1 MPQRSDVSVVLLE
14 EEAVGVSPR
23 LAPEDGEQEA
33 VEEHQQT
40 QTANSLYSSDLWGKE
55 TKLVAP
61 SPQKNLAHLIYANV
75 SEVEMD
81 PTWIRIQELCGSGSV
96 FVNFVYPDPYS
107 EYGSTQ
113 MKIR

>member
-40 QTANSLYSSDLWGKE
+40 QTANSLYSSDL
-55 TKLVAP
+55 
-61 SPQKNLAHLIYANV
+61 
-75 SEVEMD
+75 
-81 PTWIRIQELCGSGSV
+81 
-96 FVNFVYPDPYS
+96 
-107 EYGSTQ
+107 
-113 MKIR
+113 